1 MINSSNFFKRN
12 TSVRNPASPYKKGK
26 FVDESP
32 EYKSRVFSRV
42 QENPVTKTL
51 LSIRKNVFSIENT
64 LKSFFN
70 LDKKK
75 QKTKERFNLIEE
87 QESKRKPKP
96 KYSSSGVFGNIIQRP
111 KTGAL
116 DAIKNFITFT
126 FLGWLFTKLQPLVG
140 GLSGLLPLLD
150 GIMGFLSGTVVGI
163 IDVFSSFIKTGYEVK
178 DKITDGYNNVKKESV
193 NIKKTFDDTISSLGE
208 LLDST
213 IKVTTSFL
221 DVFGQAYDNTKI
233 TDAKPEGGNIEDFS
247 SLKTFAPT
255 MATPFQS
262 GGSVQQDRID
272 PKKTPITRGPLQ
284 QRRRE
289 LPKKKPNIQ
298 SQKTA
303 PGKDVGGE
311 DKVKEIY
318 GEKISTFKPDF
329 IPMGVIWGSD
339 EKSGYS
345 ALIKSSNEYKKPNA
359 DDILGI
365 GNLMGATVDTV
376 LGQKPERRTY
386 TQFADGIRY
395 LVDRGITYPEEFKRI
410 DLEIMLRRIIE
421 PKIEAAIGKIREEV
435 NKKSREKP
443 TDGGLDGGGG
453 GLSYKFKPG
462 APGSRELQEE
472 VEKAALELGIPA
484 PDLLGV
490 ILAESG
496 GDPSNTNQFG
506 CTGLIQ
512 FCPGP
517 SSGQAVVGKTG
528 EQLRK
533 MGVREQMKYVIKYLK
548 TVGVKPGMSGYDVY
562 SAIHAGRPGGNIVDR
577 NNVSTRGYY
586 ESNVKPLIEQA
597 KRFSEIQESASM
609 VEGGTL
615 PSLKLGSRAGP
626 RWGRMH
632 NGNDYPMPPG
642 TPISLAVGGEVTYAS
657 SMGDYGNTVDIRHP
671 DGSSTRYAHLQRIN
685 VRVGQ
690 KVNTGSLIGTV
701 GYTGRTVPAG
711 PGGSHLHFEYR
722 DSRGKVVTDWQR
734 LNQIADRKFRFGGN
748 VRPSNVPS
756 TSTSDPQRQ
765 IPQTPRQQPQ
775 FTSFRQVGDGI
786 INLKPGQTLTVNGV
800 GRITKDKNGTPIYH
814 VDGRGQVA
822 ATIFKAEFEKRVGNA
837 SQTQTTGQRLQQ
849 APTQTPGQRL
859 QQAPIQTQ
867 SIIKALVDKGEI
879 PVTVRGETY
888 YFKVRSDGT
897 YDVWKPGPLG
907 IKRIFGQPIDI
918 SESTNLWLQD
928 AIKAKIDSMY
938 VTRKYGGLVYKN
950 GTSPILPEEKYAS
963 YNDPSS
969 QMTIAIQP
977 IIIQTPIPVSSGS
990 KSSITFSLPS
1000 VNSNNNAQH
1009 LMR

>member
-435 NKKSREKP
+435 NKKSKVDEFDPRLTGEMQL
-443 TDGGLDGGGG
+443 GGEFDEAMI
-453 GLSYKFKPG
+453 G
-462 APGSRELQEE
+462 AGEM
-472 VEKAALELGIPA
+472 
-484 PDLLGV
+484 DLLRRMV
-490 ILAESG
+490 YAEAG
-496 GDPSNTNQFG
+496 GEGLIGMALVARSIMNR
-506 CTGLIQ
+506 TGLIQ
-512 FCPGP
+512 SGVVDAGQFHSKGGSITEVITAYRNGRWQYSPMGDGSIRQQL
-517 SSGQAVVGKTG
+517 SSSQLDQATK
-528 EQLRK
+528 
-533 MGVREQMKYVIKYLK
+533 
-548 TVGVKPGMSGYDVY
+548 
-562 SAIHAGRPGGNIVDR
+562 AIELAKNP
-577 NNVSTRGYY
+577 
-586 ESNVKPLIEQA
+586 EKLIE
-597 KRFSEIQESASM
+597 
-609 VEGGTL
+609 
-615 PSLKLGSRAGP
+615 SLKNEKLSDFQISRLMASTGFRNYDYAHTDASQQVNEVRFKKHTFNTAGNRSLLVPRNVAIQLGAGAVMVGDGQGVP
-626 RWGRMH
+626 LRETSQFGWRWGRMH
-632 NGNDYPMPPG
+632 WGIDLQARSGWKDTIHLPVAVKKSGVVVGLTPP
-642 TPISLAVGGEVTYAS
+642 TPGKNSAIE
-657 SMGDYGNTVDIRHP
+657 IRHP
-671 DGSSTRYAHLQRIN
+671 DGVLTRYVHLNQFRVKMGDPIRPGQVIGRIAGEN
-685 VRVGQ
+685 EP
-690 KVNTGSLIGTV
+690 
-701 GYTGRTVPAG
+701 GYGNSRG
-711 PGGSHLHFEYR
+711 PHLHFEWYP
-722 DSRGKVVTDWQR
+722 DGK
-734 LNQIADRKFRFGGN
+734 
-748 VRPSNVPS
+748 
-756 TSTSDPQRQ
+756 
-765 IPQTPRQQPQ
+765 TPR
-775 FTSFRQVGDGI
+775 I
-786 INLKPGQTLTVNGV
+786 LK
-800 GRITKDKNGTPIYH
+800 
-814 VDGRGQVA
+814 
-822 ATIFKAEFEKRVGNA
+822 
-837 SQTQTTGQRLQQ
+837 
-849 APTQTPGQRL
+849 
-859 QQAPIQTQ
+859 
-867 SIIKALVDKGEI
+867 
-879 PVTVRGETY
+879 
-888 YFKVRSDGT
+888 
-897 YDVWKPGPLG
+897 
-907 IKRIFGQPIDI
+907 
-918 SESTNLWLQD
+918 
-928 AIKAKIDSMY
+928 
-938 VTRKYGGLVYKN
+938 
-950 GTSPILPEEKYAS
+950 
-963 YNDPSS
+963 
-969 QMTIAIQP
+969 
-977 IIIQTPIPVSSGS
+977 
-990 KSSITFSLPS
+990 TFI
-1000 VNSNNNAQH
+1000 
-1009 LMR
+1009 